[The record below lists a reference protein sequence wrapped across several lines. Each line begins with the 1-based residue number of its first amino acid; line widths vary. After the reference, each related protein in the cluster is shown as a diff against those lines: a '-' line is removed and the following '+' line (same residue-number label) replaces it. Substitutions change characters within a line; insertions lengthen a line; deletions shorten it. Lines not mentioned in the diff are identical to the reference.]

1 MGTKRNIIAFI
12 VIGLLGTFLHFLYD
26 LSGENAIVGIFSA
39 VNESIWEHQKLLY
52 WAALI
57 YSIGE
62 YLFSERRPHN
72 YKIAT
77 ALGILSGIMAVI
89 TLFYTYSGILGF
101 SITFIDISLYFF
113 GVIMFLIVRNLIIK
127 NHFLTSGTAQISGI
141 LIIIVLGILFAVWS
155 FFPPKISIFIPKL
168 Q

>member
-12 VIGLLGTFLHFLYD
+12 VIGLLGTLLHFTYD
-26 LSGENAIVGIFSA
+26 LSGENAIVGVFSA

-52 WAALI
+52 WSALI

-62 YLFSERRPHN
+62 YLFLERRPHN
-72 YKIAT
+72 YKIAA

-101 SITFIDISLYFF
+101 SVTFIDISLYFL
-113 GVIMFLIVRNLIIK
+113 GVIVFLIVRNLIIK
-127 NHFLTSGTAQISGI
+127 NRFLISGTAQILGV
-141 LIIIVLGILFAVWS
+141 LIIIVLGVLFAVWT
-155 FFPPKISIFIPKL
+155 FFPPKLSIFIPKM

>member
-12 VIGLLGTFLHFLYD
+12 VIGLLGTLLHFTYD
-26 LSGENAIVGIFSA
+26 LSGENAIVGVFSA

-52 WAALI
+52 WSALI

-62 YLFSERRPHN
+62 YLFLERRPHN
-72 YKIAT
+72 YKIAA

-101 SITFIDISLYFF
+101 SVTFIDISLYFL
-113 GVIMFLIVRNLIIK
+113 GVIVFLIVRNLIIK
-127 NHFLTSGTAQISGI
+127 NRFLISGTAQILGV
-141 LIIIVLGILFAVWS
+141 LIIIVLGVLFAVWT

>member
-1 MGTKRNIIAFI
+1 MGTKRNIIAFV
-12 VIGLLGTFLHFLYD
+12 VIGLLGTLLHFTYD
-26 LSGENAIVGIFSA
+26 LSGKNAIVGIFSA

-52 WAALI
+52 WSALI

-62 YLFSERRPHN
+62 YMFLERRPHN
-72 YKIAT
+72 YKIAA

-101 SITFIDISLYFF
+101 SVTFIDISLYFL
-113 GVIMFLIVRNLIIK
+113 GVIVFLIVRNLIIK
-127 NHFLTSGTAQISGI
+127 NRFLISGTAQILGV
-141 LIIIVLGILFAVWS
+141 LIIIVLGVLFAVWT

>member
-1 MGTKRNIIAFI
+1 MGTKKNIIAFI
-12 VIGLLGTFLHFLYD
+12 VIGLLGTLLHFVYD
-26 LSGENAIVGIFSA
+26 LSNENAIVGIFSA

-52 WAALI
+52 WAAVI

-62 YLFSERRPHN
+62 YLLLERKPHN

-101 SITFIDISLYFF
+101 SVTFIDISLYFI
-113 GVIMFLIVRNLIIK
+113 GVLVFIIVRNLIIK
-127 NHFLTSGTAQISGI
+127 NRALMSGTAQISGI
-141 LIIIVLGILFAVWS
+141 LIIVVLGILFAVWT
-155 FFPPKISIFIPKL
+155 FFPKKISIFIPKL